1 MAIINN
7 HQAMRRLQRLNNELK
22 NEVDELFYA
31 LQWEGF
37 IKEEEYNKITKIL
50 EEVNQNLET
59 EIFKYQSKIK
69 KEHYV

>member
-7 HQAMRRLQRLNNELK
+7 HQAMRRLQGLNNELK

>member
-7 HQAMRRLQRLNNELK
+7 HQAMRRLQGLNNELK

-37 IKEEEYNKITKIL
+37 IKEEEYNKITQIL
-50 EEVNQNLET
+50 EQVNQNLET

>member
-22 NEVDELFYA
+22 NEADELFCA

>member
-1 MAIINN
+1 MATINN
-7 HQAMRRLQRLNNELK
+7 HQAMRRLQGLNNELK

-50 EEVNQNLET
+50 ERVNQNLET